1 MSLYNLKREY
11 EERRQQLVEQLQRN
25 PSLDPATQHQIYGA
39 IKEIENFLKTIE
51 YQISSEQE
59 KNMNIELSRERPS
72 PFVERTQKAV
82 YHVAHGTKKVFTH
95 HIPNAAKS
103 VVAVPKQYF
112 DRKKEEA
119 RLRKEIEDEIRRR
132 KEVHQAQLSHTTE
145 HIVLEHP
152 HQELAMQQN
161 VKTPAQ
167 AQTVLP
173 GERAPLPNWNDETV
187 RKDTPKRSKP
197 IQVSRVKMRPSAKA
211 KKEHQRKPHLKR
223 DKYSRGK
230 NRSRK

>member
-72 PFVERTQKAV
+72 PFVERTQKTI
-82 YHVAHGTKKVFTH
+82 YHVAQGTKKVFTH
-95 HIPNAAKS
+95 HIPKAARS

-112 DRKKEEA
+112 DRRKEEA
-119 RLRKEIEDEIRRR
+119 RLRKEIEDEIRHRR
-132 KEVHQAQLSHTTE
+132 EVHQQQLSHTTE
-145 HIVLEHP
+145 HIMLEHP

-161 VKTPAQ
+161 VKAPPQ
-167 AQTVLP
+167 AKAVAPESVSLP
-173 GERAPLPNWNDETV
+173 SWNDETV
-187 RKDTPKRSKP
+187 QRTEKRPHSFSKP
-197 IQVSRVKMRPSAKA
+197 AKSKAHPAKRAKA
-211 KKEHQRKPHLKR
+211 SHQHKPHLKR
-223 DKYSRGK
+223 DKYTRSN
-230 NRSRK
+230 NRSKR